1 MTMSKKNAS
10 SRANAIMDDANREA
24 QVLKEKKLL
33 EAREEAMKVMA
44 DAERNASQKM
54 QKAQAG
60 EARVKQRELQLNQT
74 QSELAK
80 RKNELDALRNKL
92 EAKEQSVEARSEEL
106 NRLQLQAQEELEHIS
121 GLSAEEAKEKL
132 IESLKDEAKTAAAGY
147 INDIMDDA
155 KMTASN
161 VL

>member
-1 MTMSKKNAS
+1 MVTSIWIIIAIITAAIGYFVAMTMSKKNAS

-60 EARVKQRELQLNQT
+60 EARVK
-74 QSELAK
+74 
-80 RKNELDALRNKL
+80 
-92 EAKEQSVEARSEEL
+92 
-106 NRLQLQAQEELEHIS
+106 
-121 GLSAEEAKEKL
+121 
-132 IESLKDEAKTAAAGY
+132 TA
-147 INDIMDDA
+147 
-155 KMTASN
+155 
-161 VL
+161 